1 MFKKLFMLAAL
12 SIASFGLSA
21 IGFGLRAQ
29 VPGTQSSI
37 VYQGANN
44 AKTVIVRSSTP
55 GFPQFISH
63 DNHYISGIFGGAAG
77 FAYDLQKDTTYLFG
91 QFTLPGFVSLNHY
104 VGSNDPGENVSD
116 AFTFYNG
123 QKFPLE
129 KIQNSGKPTFDNLYV
144 EAVQSNGDKIVTMG
158 YKKYTQNGKDFQV
171 NMPAVH
177 NGKTGKLICELPPVW
192 PYPVSGTSLSFGAR
206 GDCISAD
213 GTVIGGHSTYPF
225 ARRNWSLAF
234 WDISD
239 PNNIQAY
246 GIEEEGFDFGTINGV
261 NSNGSIMVGN
271 AEPKGAGVII
281 YYNRGDKSFI
291 HKEVYPLPG
300 WDFVNFTDISDDS
313 VMVGY
318 CGMSGDPGT
327 REAIVYTPATGL
339 LKLNEF
345 LYEYYNINVG
355 NLKLHTPMKISR
367 NGLILMGFCYNDDGD
382 PSPWCTFLSAE
393 RILPRARKVSGRA
406 IKDRIE
412 VVLTWQKPF
421 VHTLTLKGYNIYR
434 DNATTPLNA
443 DLLQA
448 GATTFTDN
456 AELGLSGGRH
466 TYYVEAV
473 YEDGTSTKTA
483 MKSSSNVVQV
493 VEAGECFPVQT
504 IGHRLE
510 YNRYASIYWG
520 RPSSEVAA
528 LAKNETA
535 AWRKNVKGRFETVG
549 AEAKAAAE
557 LIRSE
562 AATTEAANA
571 TTEAEANTQNAQA
584 NAPKS
589 YINPTLDYI
598 ANVDMLTYS
607 GFAGIRIG
615 ELYYTSSHTGG
626 GIKVIDRF
634 NEVVKDIK
642 PEGLGAVMSMV
653 YIEDENKL
661 YCGTLNAIKV
671 IDLARPNEIEDTY
684 PVPARYLAHIPAED
698 GGKGVF
704 LAGKEHTCYLYKLTE
719 NGEQKIDSNLFDF
732 KNLYVCGAAYYKGK
746 LYVSS
751 ATGPYYNEIY
761 VYDYATR
768 KLIGEPLQMPEDPAL
783 YNLLTFDGLLTSLSG
798 VTMAGGLSI
807 CPLEDGTTALG
818 AVFQC
823 AYMTTR
829 LMLLELES
837 DLSVKGYDLYR
848 RVNGATAQ
856 KLNTTPLTSR
866 RYKENLSQSGQYAYY
881 VTVLSEVSGVPATA
895 PSPIDTLNISPALP
909 CPRPSLN
916 IKESNRKPILSWMP
930 GESLVGLVGFDLYRN
945 QEAVG
950 RFWSDNGT
958 LRLSYID
965 EAVTEL
971 GNYQYRLEVLYDD
984 GCITDTTVSITLTGL
999 GKALPPFGLALND
1012 KKQNN
1017 ATEVKATWETPLFED
1032 PMALRYGSGMPT
1044 KAIGFSNFYEC
1055 WGAVGWDT
1063 TNLKPY
1069 KDLYLVGMEY
1079 FIGALPQSFEG
1090 FVMLNNKQ
1098 VYTQKIA
1105 RPVSGEWQTVMFD
1118 KSFSMNQPQE
1128 VVVGF
1133 HTKYTAET
1141 QGVLVVD
1148 ANFVKTG
1155 YSDLVTLDGK
1165 TWSTLK
1171 AGGITGSWCIAL
1183 LVVHKRNLDEAK
1195 RPDGSIDYSRLSGS
1209 VMRMAANTPL
1219 QATAKDL
1226 PLAAPAKA
1234 STKEGLNLLG
1244 FNLYKR
1250 NDTDGGEDVKLN
1262 GELLK
1267 TCEFTDPDVKAGEWI
1282 YTASAVYADGQELK
1296 TEKYIDL
1303 MYLGSEDPALAL
1315 SLRLYPNPA
1324 SEVVNVEGAF
1334 ETLQIMDMNG
1344 CEVRREAGIDGG
1356 ATNGSK
1362 GGTTQIRLGR
1372 LKTGAY
1378 LFRFTGE
1385 GGRTSTYKVVV
1396 R

>member
-1 MFKKLFMLAAL
+1 MFKKLFMLATL

-21 IGFGLRAQ
+21 IGSGLRAQ

-158 YKKYTQNGKDFQV
+158 YKKYTHNDKDFQA
-171 NMPAVH
+171 NIPAVH
-177 NGKTGKLICELPPVW
+177 NGKTGKLICELQPVW
-192 PYPVSGTSLSFGAR
+192 PYPVSGTALGFGAR

-213 GTVIGGHSTYPF
+213 GTVVGGHSTYPF

-246 GIEEEGFDFGTINGV
+246 GIEEDGFDFGTINGV
-261 NSNGSIMVGN
+261 NSNGSVMVGN

-281 YYNRGDKSFI
+281 YYNRADKSFT

-367 NGLILMGFCYNDDGD
+367 DGLIFMGFCYNDDGD

-434 DNATTPLNA
+434 DDATTPLNA
-443 DLLQA
+443 NLLQPD
-448 GATTFTDN
+448 ATTFTDN

-483 MKSSSNVVQV
+483 MKSSSNMVQV
-493 VEAGECFPVQT
+493 VETGECFPVQT

-510 YNRYASIYWG
+510 YNRYATLYWG

-535 AWRKNVKGRFETVG
+535 AWRKNVKGRFESVG
-549 AEAKAAAE
+549 AETTAAP
-557 LIRSE
+557 LI
-562 AATTEAANA
+562 
-571 TTEAEANTQNAQA
+571 

-615 ELYYTSSHTGG
+615 DLYYTSSHTGG

-704 LAGKEHTCYLYKLTE
+704 LAGKEHTCYLYRLTE

-732 KNLYVCGAAYYKGK
+732 KDLYVCGAAYYKGK

-761 VYDYATR
+761 VYDYASR

-837 DLSVKGYDLYR
+837 DQSVKGYDLYR
-848 RVNGATAQ
+848 RVNGATAE
-856 KLNTTPLTSR
+856 KLNTAPLTSR

-909 CPRPSLN
+909 CPRPAIN

-930 GESLVGLVGFDLYRN
+930 DASPVALVGFNLYRN
-945 QEAVG
+945 QEAIG
-950 RFWSDNGT
+950 RFWSDNGSF
-958 LRLSYID
+958 RLSYID
-965 EAVTEL
+965 EDVTEL
-971 GNYQYRLEVLYDD
+971 GTYNYRLEVLYDD
-984 GCITDTTVSITLTGL
+984 GCLSDSTTSITLTGV
-999 GKALPPFGLALND
+999 GTAMPPYGLALEA

-1017 ATEVKATWETPLFED
+1017 ATDVKATWESPMFEE
-1032 PMALRYGSGMPT
+1032 PMALRYGSGMPNG
-1044 KAIGFSNFYEC
+1044 AVGFTNYYEC
-1055 WGAVGWDT
+1055 WAAVGWDT

-1079 FIGALPQSFEG
+1079 FIGALPQIFEG
-1090 FVMLNNKQ
+1090 FVILNNKM
-1098 VYTQKIA
+1098 VHTQKIS
-1105 RPVSGEWQTVMFD
+1105 RPMAGQWQTVMFD
-1118 KSFSMNQPQE
+1118 QSFSMNQPGE
-1128 VVVGF
+1128 VVIGY
-1133 HTKYTAET
+1133 HTKYTAES
-1141 QGVLVVD
+1141 QGLLVVD
-1148 ANFVKTG
+1148 VNFVKTG

-1171 AGGITGSWCIAL
+1171 AGGQKGSWCIAA

-1195 RPDGSIDYSRLSGS
+1195 RADGSIDFSRLSGS
-1209 VMRMAANTPL
+1209 VMRMALGEPL
-1219 QATAKDL
+1219 PASVQAL
-1226 PLAAPAKA
+1226 PLGVAATT
-1234 STKEGLNLLG
+1234 STKDGLNLVG
-1244 FNLYKR
+1244 YNLYRR

-1262 GELLK
+1262 AELLK
-1267 TCEFTDPDVKAGEWI
+1267 TCEFTDVDVPSGEWV
-1282 YTASAVYADGQELK
+1282 YTAGAVYADGQELK
-1296 TEKYIDL
+1296 TDKYIEL
-1303 MYLGSEDPALAL
+1303 MPITACEDPALAL

-1334 ETLQIMDMNG
+1334 ETLQIMDING
-1344 CEVRREAGIDGG
+1344 REVRREAGIDGG

-1385 GGRTSTYKVVV
+1385 GGREATYKVVV